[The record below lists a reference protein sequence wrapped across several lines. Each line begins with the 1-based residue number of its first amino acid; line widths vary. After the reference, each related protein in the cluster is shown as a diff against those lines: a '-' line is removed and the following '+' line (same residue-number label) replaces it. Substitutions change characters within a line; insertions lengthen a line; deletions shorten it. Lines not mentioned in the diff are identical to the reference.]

1 MEYILETRDLTKVY
15 GQKEAA
21 RDVNLHIREGQIY
34 GLIGRNGAGKGG
46 ITAIVISVLAV
57 ILAFAMAG
65 TWSAAFQELHK
76 TAVEFKPDGIWA
88 QVSENTGNGVMGIVS
103 NLPTDEASLNQ
114 LVDEMNELNKLKEN
128 K

>member
-1 MEYILETRDLTKVY
+1 MWR
-15 GQKEAA
+15 
-21 RDVNLHIREGQIY
+21 R
-34 GLIGRNGAGKGG
+34 
-46 ITAIVISVLAV
+46 
-57 ILAFAMAG
+57 
-65 TWSAAFQELHK
+65 SAAFQELHK

-114 LVDEMNELNKLKEN
+114 LIDEMNELNKLKEN